1 MLYLTEK
8 YWNKFNKDGV
18 LFEKLCHDLLKED
31 TGEDI
36 KKTKQTRDHGH
47 DLEGKIPVLKDDYV
61 IIWGECKYHSK
72 KLSLQKISSTLVMAY
87 LNDVEVLYFFFLFS
101 SY

>member
-31 TGEDI
+31 TSEDI
-36 KKTKQTRDHGH
+36 KKQNRPEIMDT
-47 DLEGKIPVLKDDYV
+47 I
-61 IIWGECKYHSK
+61 
-72 KLSLQKISSTLVMAY
+72 
-87 LNDVEVLYFFFLFS
+87 
-101 SY
+101 